1 MDAGRV
7 ISDRD
12 GTIGGPAR
20 GNLSG
25 DRCPADRI
33 NPNRAAAAG
42 KNSECKTAILVA
54 GTFQEDRDLPV
65 SISN

>member
-1 MDAGRV
+1 M

-25 DRCPADRI
+25 DRYPADRI

>member
-1 MDAGRV
+1 M

>member
-1 MDAGRV
+1 M

-54 GTFQEDRDLPV
+54 GTFQEDQDLPV
-65 SISN
+65 SILN

>member
-1 MDAGRV
+1 M

-33 NPNRAAAAG
+33 DSDRAAAAG

-54 GTFQEDRDLPV
+54 GTFQEDQDLPV